1 MAWNGQQSQTS
12 QLLSKSKAL
21 PATKKDFSSG
31 APSAPKCNS
40 GNNYS
45 WARPLGNMQTE
56 FADNQA

>member
-21 PATKKDFSSG
+21 PAAKKDFSSG
-31 APSAPKCNS
+31 APSAPKCDS
-40 GNNYS
+40 GNKYA